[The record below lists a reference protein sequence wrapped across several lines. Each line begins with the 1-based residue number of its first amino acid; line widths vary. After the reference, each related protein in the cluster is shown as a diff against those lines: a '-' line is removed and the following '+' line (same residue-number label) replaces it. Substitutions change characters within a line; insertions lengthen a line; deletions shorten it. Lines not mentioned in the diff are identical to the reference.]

1 MLFQRQSHKRYLRK
15 QNKCRSLEQS
25 DKKTHDI
32 IPSQGPSM
40 SLPHHHIPL
49 VHSVVRASIS
59 EPETRSTQE
68 RAMGFLHMK
77 IEILCMLH
85 LVQKKKKKKLFTAS
99 GEPKWQHEGRS
110 DEGLKCG
117 TYILGCY
124 SLVKRKD
131 HPACGSPWRKLEGM
145 TLSEVNQPHRMIM
158 DPLAPCLS
166 GPIIFKFTETESWM
180 VALRG

>member
-25 DKKTHDI
+25 NKKTHDI

-68 RAMGFLHMK
+68 SDGLPAHENRNPLHAAPGS
-77 IEILCMLH
+77 E
-85 LVQKKKKKKLFTAS
+85 KKLLTAS
-99 GEPKWQHEGRS
+99 REPKWQHERRS
-110 DEGLKCG
+110 DEGLKRG
-117 TYILGCY
+117 TYTLGCY
-124 SLVKRKD
+124 SLIKRKD
-131 HPACGSPWRKLEGM
+131 HPACGIPWRKLEDV